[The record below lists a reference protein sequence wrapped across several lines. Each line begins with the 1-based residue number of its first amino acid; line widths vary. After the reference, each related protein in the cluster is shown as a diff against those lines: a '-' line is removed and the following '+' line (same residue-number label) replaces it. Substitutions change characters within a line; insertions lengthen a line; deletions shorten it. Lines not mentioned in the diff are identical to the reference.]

1 MSIEKSIK
9 CPKCGEPFILY
20 VYLEPESNKKYAPI
34 EVTHPTLQYKETP
47 KSEIPVAEEPQKP
60 EPEIIHDE
68 AEPTPEPELAEP
80 PKVLRVHRP
89 KPKPKPKPKITKPKP
104 KPKPKPRAPRRPKYE
119 PPDDN
124 RGRIGKWLD
133 RHTTDR

>member
-1 MSIEKSIK
+1 MELKIK
-9 CPKCGEPFILY
+9 CLKCGESIVLTMFNK
-20 VYLEPESNKKYAPI
+20 VESEEYSGS
-34 EVTHPTLQYKETP
+34 EVN
-47 KSEIPVAEEPQKP
+47 EEPVV
-60 EPEIIHDE
+60 ESIDDE

-104 KPKPKPRAPRRPKYE
+104 KPRAPRKPKYE

-124 RGRIGKWLD
+124 RNWLGKLVDKWG
-133 RHTTDR
+133 TEP